1 MEMIDITNE
10 KIKDTREG
18 ISACTTSIVEG
29 SISAL
34 LKDMPIS
41 PEDLLGKPIRD
52 ENGDRIGTIYEI
64 NVLLDTWYGKVNYG
78 YETIWMEE
86 KR

>member
-18 ISACTTSIVEG
+18 ISACTTSMVEG

-41 PEDLLGKPIRD
+41 PEDLFRQTYT
-52 ENGDRIGTIYEI
+52 R
-64 NVLLDTWYGKVNYG
+64 
-78 YETIWMEE
+78 
-86 KR
+86 